1 MGEAKN
7 RGSFEERKSQAMAG
21 NEGII
26 ELMKQGAA
34 PHYAFILDKSPK
46 GLSVLAQ
53 LKQAPEEIRARATS
67 PATQLW
73 EAAHFPFI
81 VIWGT
86 WGWSGGMTLQ
96 ALDLGNLLNE
106 ALPKVIE
113 RTLEKGGL
121 CAFIPGVSDDVLDAV
136 MTKIA
141 ELQPVGGNQAMPN

>member
-1 MGEAKN
+1 MGEAKS
-7 RGSFEERKSQAMAG
+7 RGSFEDRRRQSADG

-46 GLSVLAQ
+46 GLGVLAR
-53 LKQAPEEIRARATS
+53 LKRAPEEIRARARS
-67 PATQLW
+67 PAIQLW
-73 EAAHFPFI
+73 EAAHFPYI

-96 ALDLGNLLNE
+96 ALDLDNLLHE
-106 ALPKVIE
+106 ALPKVME

-121 CAFIPGVSDDVLDAV
+121 CAFVTGVSDDVLDAV
-136 MTKIA
+136 MAKIA
-141 ELQPVGGNQAMPN
+141 ELQPAGGNPATPN

>member
-1 MGEAKN
+1 
-7 RGSFEERKSQAMAG
+7 MAG

-26 ELMKQGAA
+26 ELMKQGVA

-46 GLSVLAQ
+46 GLNVLAQ
-53 LKQAPEEIRARATS
+53 LKRAPDEIRTRATS

-73 EAAHFPFI
+73 EAAHFPYI

-96 ALDLGNLLNE
+96 ALDLNNLLNE
-106 ALPKVIE
+106 ALPKVME
-113 RTLEKGGL
+113 RTMEKGGM
-121 CAFIPGVSDDVLDAV
+121 CAFIPGVSDDVLESV

-141 ELQPVGGNQAMPN
+141 ELQPAAGNAAEPN

>member
-7 RGSFEERKSQAMAG
+7 RGSFEDRKRQAMVG
-21 NEGII
+21 NEGIL
-26 ELMKQGAA
+26 ELIKQGAA

-46 GLSVLAQ
+46 GLGVLDQ
-53 LKQAPEEIRARATS
+53 LKRAPDELRARATS

-73 EAAHFPFI
+73 EVAHFPYI

-96 ALDLGNLLNE
+96 ALDLENLLNE
-106 ALPKVIE
+106 ALPKVME

-121 CAFIPGVSDDVLDAV
+121 CAFIPGVSDDVLDSV
-136 MTKIA
+136 MKKIA
-141 ELQPVGGNQAMPN
+141 ELQPVGGNPTTPN